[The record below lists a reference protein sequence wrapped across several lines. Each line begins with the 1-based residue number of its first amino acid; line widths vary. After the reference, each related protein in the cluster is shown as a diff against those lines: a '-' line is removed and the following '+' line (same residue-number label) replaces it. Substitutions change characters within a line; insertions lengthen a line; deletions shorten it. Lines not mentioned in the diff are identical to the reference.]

1 MYIDEMK
8 THHMTLAL
16 GVLCLIL
23 QMGEKI
29 TLATR
34 NLFYILI
41 MSIYL
46 HSILT
51 YMVYPNKLGWLDCYR
66 IRKNICRSRVM
77 NADINMSRE
86 KIADFCRRNHIRRL
100 AFFGSVLR
108 DDFGPDSDIDVLVK
122 FEPGARVGLITLAG
136 MEIELSELLGR
147 KAEMHTV
154 KGLNPHFRDE
164 VLNLAE
170 VQYEQA

>member
-1 MYIDEMK
+1 
-8 THHMTLAL
+8 
-16 GVLCLIL
+16 
-23 QMGEKI
+23 
-29 TLATR
+29 
-34 NLFYILI
+34 
-41 MSIYL
+41 
-46 HSILT
+46 
-51 YMVYPNKLGWLDCYR
+51 
-66 IRKNICRSRVM
+66 M

-86 KIADFCRRNHIRRL
+86 KIAYFCRRNHIRRL

-108 DDFGPDSDIDVLVK
+108 DDFGPDSDIDVLVE

-164 VLNLAE
+164 VLNSAE